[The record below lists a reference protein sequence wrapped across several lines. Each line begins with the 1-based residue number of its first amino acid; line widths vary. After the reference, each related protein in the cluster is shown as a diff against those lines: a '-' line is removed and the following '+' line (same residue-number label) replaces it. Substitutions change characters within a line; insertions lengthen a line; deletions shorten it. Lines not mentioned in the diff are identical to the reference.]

1 MFSGDN
7 MKYKDLLFPIEQLIN
22 NETRVL
28 ALLGNVSAFLFEYI
42 ENLNWVGFYLNDNN
56 TLYLGPFQGKVA
68 CSIIEYGN
76 GVCGTALK
84 TTETIVVPNVH
95 EYDNHIACDSASNSE
110 VVIPIIVNNNVY
122 GVLDVDSPLLNRFDD
137 ALVQFLKKVVNLV
150 ETKLATIL

>member
-1 MFSGDN
+1 

-84 TTETIVVPNVH
+84 TIETIVVPNVH

>member
-1 MFSGDN
+1 